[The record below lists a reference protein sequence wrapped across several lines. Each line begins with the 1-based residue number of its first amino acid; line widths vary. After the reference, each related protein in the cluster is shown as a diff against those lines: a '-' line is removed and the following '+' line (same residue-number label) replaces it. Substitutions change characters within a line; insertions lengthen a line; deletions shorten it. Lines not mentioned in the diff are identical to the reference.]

1 MVHILKK
8 KNGEVIVI
16 GKNKKIDMNV
26 VLKNRVIKARRAFL
40 DIKSKFLSF
49 KRGQAFYVLSYN
61 EIDQT
66 YFVTTDY
73 QLPFSRNSVSG
84 IVPIIYFNS
93 RCIETDSVWL
103 HTV

>member
-8 KNGEVIVI
+8 KNGQVIVI
-16 GKNKKIDMNV
+16 GKIKGIDMNLI
-26 VLKNRVIKARRAFL
+26 LKNRVIKARRAL
-40 DIKSKFLSF
+40 SDKKFLSF
-49 KRGQAFYVLSYN
+49 KKGQEFYVLSYN
-61 EIDQT
+61 EIDKT

-73 QLPFSRNSVSG
+73 QLPFSRNSGSG

-93 RCIETDSVWL
+93 RCVETDSVWL